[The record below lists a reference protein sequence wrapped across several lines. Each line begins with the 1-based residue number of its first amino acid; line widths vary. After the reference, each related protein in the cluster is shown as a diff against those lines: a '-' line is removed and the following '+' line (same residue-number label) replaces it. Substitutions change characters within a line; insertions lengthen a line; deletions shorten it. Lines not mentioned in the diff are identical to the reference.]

1 MDGPSGRS
9 YTFEQLTLLSKKFGS
24 ALTKKGFKKGD
35 VFSILLPNIP
45 EFPIIYY
52 GVILIG
58 GVVTTMNPMYTVEEI
73 THQLQD
79 AGATFIITIP
89 LFAEK
94 AKESTSSL
102 GINTVYV
109 VGEAEGCE
117 SLSVLLQDDG
127 KDFPENVEINPKEDV
142 ACLPYSS
149 GTTGVPKGVMLTHY
163 NLIACASIVTHE
175 SFMWNKEED
184 AAVLGL
190 LPFFHSFGQVISM
203 SCALFKGAKVVCV
216 PKFEPESFLKI
227 IQEHKVGN
235 LFLSL
240 FLLFFFAT
248 TFSFPAFLLV
258 YLSSFLLLHK
268 LCKYKSTAERSI
280 TNAAL

>member
-9 YTFEQLTLLSKKFGS
+9 YTFEQLALLSKKFGS

-45 EFPIIYY
+45 EFPIVYY

-94 AKESTSSL
+94 VKESISNV

-127 KDFPENVEINPKEDV
+127 EDFPENVEINPKEDV

-184 AAVLGL
+184 AAILGL

-235 LFLSL
+235 FFLSL
-240 FLLFFFAT
+240 FLVVFFFFFAST
-248 TFSFPAFLLV
+248 LSFPACLQCLLAC
-258 YLSSFLLLHK
+258 LNSFLLLHK
-268 LCKYKSTAERSI
+268 LCKY
-280 TNAAL
+280 

>member
-9 YTFEQLTLLSKKFGS
+9 YTFEQLTVLTKKFGS

-35 VFSILLPNIP
+35 VFAILLPNLP
-45 EFPIIYY
+45 EFPIVYY
-52 GVILIG
+52 GVTFIG
-58 GVVTTMNPMYTVEEI
+58 GVVTTMNPLYTMEEI

-79 AGATFIITIP
+79 ASATFIMTIP
-89 LFAEK
+89 LFADK
-94 AKESTSSL
+94 VKESTSNV
-102 GINTVYV
+102 GIKTVYV

-117 SLSVLLQDDG
+117 SLSALLQDDG
-127 KDFPENVEINPKEDV
+127 EDFPENVEINPKEDI

-163 NLIACASIVTHE
+163 NLIADASIVTHE

-184 AAVLGL
+184 AAILGL

-227 IQEHKVGN
+227 IQEHKVGSF
-235 LFLSL
+235 FLPR
-240 FLLFFFAT
+240 FLVFLRRH
-248 TFSFPAFLLV
+248 FSAFLLAC
-258 YLSSFLLLHK
+258 LLHSFHFIII
-268 LCKYKSTAERSI
+268 LV
-280 TNAAL
+280 

>member
-9 YTFEQLTLLSKKFGS
+9 YTFEQLTVLSKKFGS
-24 ALTKKGFKKGD
+24 ALTKKGFKKSD

-45 EFPIIYY
+45 EFPIVYY
-52 GVILIG
+52 GALFIG

-73 THQLQD
+73 THQVQD
-79 AGATFIITIP
+79 AGASFIITIP

-94 AKESTSSL
+94 VKESISSV

-127 KDFPENVEINPKEDV
+127 EDFPENVEINPKEDV

-163 NLIACASIVTHE
+163 NLIACALIVTHE

-184 AAVLGL
+184 AAILGL

-216 PKFEPESFLKI
+216 PKFEPESFLRI

-235 LFLSL
+235 FFLSL
-240 FLLFFFAT
+240 FLVFFRR
-248 TFSFPAFLLV
+248 FPACLQCLLAC
-258 YLSSFLLLHK
+258 LNSFLLLPK
-268 LCKYKSTAERSI
+268 LCKY
-280 TNAAL
+280 